1 MKSSMCRRQSA
12 VQLAINQ
19 TKNLESELM
28 LSQYSVS
35 AGQRYPEARKAP
47 RYPIAA
53 SAEAVEPLSGRRVLG
68 AVSVI
73 SRSGC
78 YFRTVDTQKPEAV
91 LYLRIEWCEAS
102 FETWARV
109 VHSIAGDGM
118 GIAFIDTRPDQM
130 EIVLRWIDDLAKSEQ

>member
-1 MKSSMCRRQSA
+1 
-12 VQLAINQ
+12 
-19 TKNLESELM
+19 M
-28 LSQYSVS
+28 LSQHSVS
-35 AGQRYPEARKAP
+35 AGQRYPDARKAP
-47 RYPIAA
+47 RYPISAA
-53 SAEAVEPLSGRRVLG
+53 AEAIEPLSGRRVSG

-91 LYLRIEWCEAS
+91 LHLRIDWREAS

-118 GIAFIDTRPDQM
+118 GLAFIDTNPDQLA
-130 EIVLRWIDDLAKSEQ
+130 ILLRWIGELDKADQG

>member
-1 MKSSMCRRQSA
+1 MNRD
-12 VQLAINQ
+12 I
-19 TKNLESELM
+19 ESDTM
-28 LSQYSVS
+28 LSQHSVS
-35 AGQRYPEARKAP
+35 AGQRYPDARKAP

-53 SAEAVEPLSGRRVLG
+53 SAEAMEPLSGRRVSG

-91 LYLRIEWCEAS
+91 LHLRVDWRESC

-118 GIAFIDTRPDQM
+118 GLAFIDTDPDQ
-130 EIVLRWIDDLAKSEQ
+130 VALLLHWIGELAKGDRA

>member
-1 MKSSMCRRQSA
+1 
-12 VQLAINQ
+12 
-19 TKNLESELM
+19 M
-28 LSQYSVS
+28 LSQLSVP
-35 AGQRYPEARKAP
+35 AGQRYPDTRKAP

-53 SAEAVEPLSGRRVLG
+53 SAEAIEPLSGRRVLG

-91 LYLRIEWCEAS
+91 LHLRIEWREFS

-118 GIAFIDTRPDQM
+118 GIAFIDTAPDQIAILLHWLQ
-130 EIVLRWIDDLAKSEQ
+130 ELDKSTAP

>member
-1 MKSSMCRRQSA
+1 MTGN
-12 VQLAINQ
+12 I
-19 TKNLESELM
+19 ESETM
-28 LSQYSVS
+28 LSQHSVS
-35 AGQRYPEARKAP
+35 AGQRYPDARQAP
-47 RYPIAA
+47 RYPISA
-53 SAEAVEPLSGRRVLG
+53 SAEAIEPLSGRRISG

-91 LYLRIEWCEAS
+91 LHLRIDWREAS

-118 GIAFIDTRPDQM
+118 GIAFIDTNPDQM
-130 EIVLRWIDDLAKSEQ
+130 AILLHWIGELAKAEQG